1 MSRKGDANYASETI
15 PRTIKTIPKNN
26 ANWVRNPCS
35 VVNHPGAVV
44 LTVDMPFASLI

>member
-1 MSRKGDANYASETI
+1 
-15 PRTIKTIPKNN
+15 
-26 ANWVRNPCS
+26 VRNPCS